1 MLMIGNSDIGGAFVR
16 IAFNI
21 DGKRLMPRTH
31 LTADQ
36 VQSWS
41 NWRALER
48 SGRIVVYPP
57 VPDAAPGVNARH
69 VVHNGGGRYDVIVG
83 QKLNETPLTREQVE
97 ELAANA
103 GN

>member
-31 LTADQ
+31 LSAEQ
-36 VQSWS
+36 VQYWP

-57 VPDAAPGVNARH
+57 VAASSDTRH

-83 QKLNETPLTREQVE
+83 SKLNDAPLTREQAE
-97 ELAANA
+97 ELASRPN
-103 GN
+103 